1 MPKPLKLLQGAWSII
16 GYHTLRGY
24 SMTNTAVKEKVRV
37 NDTEFE
43 ITLKPVLPQTE
54 NDPMVLDQPLPT
66 PDEVLERV
74 PSIERLPRWEDGA
87 R

>member
-1 MPKPLKLLQGAWSII
+1 MPKPLKLLQSAWSII
-16 GYHTLRGY
+16 GYHTFRGY

-66 PDEVLERV
+66 PDEILERV

>member
-1 MPKPLKLLQGAWSII
+1 LGI
-16 GYHTLRGY
+16 HTLRGY
-24 SMTNTAVKEKVRV
+24 TMTNTAVKEKVRV

-66 PDEVLERV
+66 PDEILERV
-74 PSIERLPRWEDGA
+74 PAVERLPRWEDGA
-87 R
+87 Q

>member
-1 MPKPLKLLQGAWSII
+1 
-16 GYHTLRGY
+16 
-24 SMTNTAVKEKVRV
+24 MTNTAVKEKVRV

-54 NDPMVLDQPLPT
+54 NDPMRFWSACP
-66 PDEVLERV
+66 
-74 PSIERLPRWEDGA
+74 PSSGCRAGKTAHSR

>member
-1 MPKPLKLLQGAWSII
+1 MPNAS
-16 GYHTLRGY
+16 T
-24 SMTNTAVKEKVRV
+24 VKEKVRI

-43 ITLKPVLPQTE
+43 ITLKPVLPNTE

-66 PDEVLERV
+66 PNEILERV

-87 R
+87 Y

>member
-1 MPKPLKLLQGAWSII
+1 
-16 GYHTLRGY
+16 
-24 SMTNTAVKEKVRV
+24 V